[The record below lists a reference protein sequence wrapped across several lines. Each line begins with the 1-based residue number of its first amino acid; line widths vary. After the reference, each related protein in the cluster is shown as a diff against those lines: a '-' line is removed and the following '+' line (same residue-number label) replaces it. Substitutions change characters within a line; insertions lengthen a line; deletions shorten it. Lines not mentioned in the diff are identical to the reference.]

1 MSGHF
6 GTDFNFLTMKV
17 REIKV
22 SYSNQGGKKITVKNS
37 ETVFEVALS
46 HWDKNIIEFQEEVK
60 LMLLNRAN
68 VILGI
73 YDLSKGGVASC
84 TVDLKIILSVTLKAN
99 ASSIVLLHNHPSG
112 KLLPSESDKLLTRK
126 LKEACEVVDLVL
138 LDHLIITKDSFYSFN
153 DNNIL

>member
-1 MSGHF
+1 
-6 GTDFNFLTMKV
+6 MKV
-17 REIKV
+17 REIEV
-22 SYSNQGGKKITVKNS
+22 SYSNQGNKKVTVKNS
-37 ETVFEVALS
+37 ETVFEVALA
-46 HWDKNIIEFQEEVK
+46 HWDKNIIEYQEEVK

-84 TVDLKIILSVTLKAN
+84 SVDLKIILSIALKGH

-112 KLLPSESDKLLTRK
+112 KLEPSNNDKIITKK
-126 LKEACEVVDLVL
+126 LKKACSYLDLVL
-138 LDHLIITKDSFYSFN
+138 LDHLIITKNSFYSFN

>member
-1 MSGHF
+1 
-6 GTDFNFLTMKV
+6 MKV
-17 REIKV
+17 REIQV
-22 SYSNQGGKKITVKNS
+22 SYSNQGDKKITVNSS
-37 ETVFEVALS
+37 ETVFEVALA

-68 VILGI
+68 IILGI

-84 TVDLKIILSVTLKAN
+84 SVDLKIILSVALKGN

-112 KLLPSESDKLLTRK
+112 KLVPSQSDKLLTKK
-126 LKEACEVVDLVL
+126 LKEACELVDLTL
-138 LDHLIITKDSFYSFN
+138 LDHLIVIKNSFYSFN